1 MNVANQATE
10 HRNEWIGV
18 SMRGPNKWVKVL
30 WYLGFSCTRVVKGVF
45 KFQGL

>member
-1 MNVANQATE
+1 MNVAHQTKE

-18 SMRGPNKWVKVL
+18 SVQGPNNWVKVL
-30 WYLGFSCTRVVKGVF
+30 WYLGFSCTMTVKGVV